1 MCVGRWCEWDV
12 RCGWVCLYDLERGC
26 LGTRTTLGGLP
37 LPQTLTTVTSQRVHS
52 TMNFCMRLYT
62 RMLDTLDL
70 KLQVATNYKSTNLL
84 RAVEQLESR
93 ARHSP
98 HILPI
103 VQLEADPGPT
113 ATSTSLPG
121 ACCTPPHS
129 PAIPSH
135 SSPRRSQMAAP
146 DGQVVE
152 NELSPPRRPAAL
164 ETFEIRRNWN
174 T

>member
-1 MCVGRWCEWDV
+1 MRPAGDQVPHSR
-12 RCGWVCLYDLERGC
+12 
-26 LGTRTTLGGLP
+26 
-37 LPQTLTTVTSQRVHS
+37 TLTSGKLDSTPNARCPASPPRRSGESLPGADCLQSVSGNSRV
-52 TMNFCMRLYT
+52 
-62 RMLDTLDL
+62 LDTLGL
-70 KLQVATNYKSTNLL
+70 KSQVVAYDQSSHLL

-121 ACCTPPHS
+121 ACCTPPHA

-135 SSPRRSQMAAP
+135 FPPRRSQMAAP

-152 NELSPPRRPAAL
+152 NELLAPLTAGYSRDV
-164 ETFEIRRNWN
+164 
-174 T
+174 

>member
-1 MCVGRWCEWDV
+1 MRYCYESELHNEAHSLTGTPLNFHLSTHGVPEPPSPP
-12 RCGWVCLYDLERGC
+12 RCSGESMAGADCFQSESGN
-26 LGTRTTLGGLP
+26 
-37 LPQTLTTVTSQRVHS
+37 SRV
-52 TMNFCMRLYT
+52 
-62 RMLDTLDL
+62 LDTLDL

-135 SSPRRSQMAAP
+135 SPPRRSQMAAP

-164 ETFEIRRNWN
+164 ETFKFRRNWN
-174 T
+174 TC